1 LKGVPILTTT
11 STATVQNKTIDSAN
25 GNVIKLKGYIQLKN
39 FDNITGAKPNNTN
52 DYTAST
58 FMKPVFLNGTAA
70 TANFIQFQIQVPT
83 DFDTAVDPKIKI
95 TDKLTAAD
103 TGVRRYIV
111 STISPAASAAYDGTV
126 GTAINVDIAADASG
140 ASGDVEQSSQTTLTG
155 WGAALTPGRHW
166 VIQIGR
172 DGNSGTDTSTV
183 DSMFSVAELE
193 YGVTQ

>member
-1 LKGVPILTTT
+1 
-11 STATVQNKTIDSAN
+11 
-25 GNVIKLKGYIQLKN
+25 
-39 FDNITGAKPNNTN
+39 
-52 DYTAST
+52 
-58 FMKPVFLNGTAA
+58 MKPVFLNGTAA

-183 DSMFSVAELE
+183 DSMFSVAEIE